1 MSESAAAGRTLSNV
15 TDDALAADGNR
26 GETASPAAGT
36 VDIVSRRELRPA
48 KEKPRHYPPLEAE
61 PQPLDEMPLWNF
73 YYLNLCRP
81 QRDPTIVWG
90 TDVDCSG
97 LQSFLKDFN
106 SHSST
111 LVTPAHVLIA
121 ATGRALKAHPHF
133 NRRILKRRIWSYR
146 DVNIVMPFRPK
157 SGLDVMF
164 FANVDRKS
172 IADIATEAWRNA
184 HGAAG
189 ADEGVPHPI
198 YMRFPRRL
206 QRLLQPFHVWLV
218 NRVNMKARGSNNRQ
232 RAAST
237 MVNYFGHRGMAS
249 LRSFKPSRLPYESIS
264 LTVTMGA
271 IEQRPVAV
279 RGEVVIR
286 PIAPIYVRADHR
298 IVDAHEIGAFAET
311 LRKLLGDPAAIG

>member
-1 MSESAAAGRTLSNV
+1 VSEFAAAGRTLSKA
-15 TDDALAADGNR
+15 TEGLTPDEHPGDASA
-26 GETASPAAGT
+26 PAAGT
-36 VDIVSRRELRPA
+36 LREAHKERQPA
-48 KEKPRHYPPLEAE
+48 AATPRHYRPLAAE
-61 PQPLDEMPLWNF
+61 PQPLEEMPLWNF

-97 LQSFLKDFN
+97 LQSFLKELN
-106 SHSST
+106 AHSAT

-133 NRRILKRRIWSYR
+133 NRRILKRRIWSYN

-164 FANVDRKS
+164 FSNVDRKP
-172 IADIATEAWRNA
+172 IADIAAEAWRNA
-184 HGAAG
+184 HASSG
-189 ADEGVPHPI
+189 DHDGVPHPI

-206 QRLLQPFHVWLV
+206 QGLLQPFHIWLV
-218 NRVNMKARGSNNRQ
+218 NHVNLKVRGSNNRQ

-237 MVNYFGHRGMAS
+237 MVNYFGHRGMAP
-249 LRSFKPSRLPYESIS
+249 LRSFKPSRLPYESIT

-271 IEQRPVAV
+271 IEQRPIAV
-279 RGEVVIR
+279 RGEIAIR
-286 PIAPIYVRADHR
+286 PIAPIYIRADHR

-311 LRKLLGDPAAIG
+311 LRQLLGDPATLG

>member
-1 MSESAAAGRTLSNV
+1 VSESIAAYEIGGDRASTAPGREPEAAAPT
-15 TDDALAADGNR
+15 
-26 GETASPAAGT
+26 PAAEQPS
-36 VDIVSRRELRPA
+36 VPA
-48 KEKPRHYPPLEAE
+48 GKSQRYPPLEAE
-61 PQPLDEMPLWNF
+61 PQPLDAMPLWNF
-73 YYLNLCRP
+73 YYLNLCPP

-97 LQSFLKDFN
+97 LQTFLKELN
-106 SHSST
+106 AHSSA

-133 NRRILKRRIWSYR
+133 NRRILKRRIWSYK

-172 IADIATEAWRNA
+172 IADVAAEAWRNSQSS
-184 HGAAG
+184 AG
-189 ADEGVPHPI
+189 EHEGVPQPI
-198 YMRFPRRL
+198 YMRFPRSL
-206 QRLLQPFHVWLV
+206 QAWLQPFHVWLV
-218 NRVNMKARGSNNRQ
+218 NHVNLKVRGTNNRQ

-237 MVNYFGHRGMAS
+237 MVNYFGHRGMAP
-249 LRSFKPSRLPYESIS
+249 LRSFKPSRLPYESVS

-286 PIAPIYVRADHR
+286 PIAPIFIRADHR

-311 LRKLLGDPAAIG
+311 LRKLLSEPATIG